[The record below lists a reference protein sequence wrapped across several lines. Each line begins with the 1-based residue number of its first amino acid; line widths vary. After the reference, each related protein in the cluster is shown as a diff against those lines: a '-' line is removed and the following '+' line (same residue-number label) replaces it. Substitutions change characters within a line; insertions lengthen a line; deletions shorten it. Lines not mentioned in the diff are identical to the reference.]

1 MKHFEKMTV
10 SELIQELQTYPPDA
24 RVVVLG
30 YESGYDD
37 ITKVKEI
44 AILPEENPSWYKGR
58 YDDAPPEAAEQA
70 ERVVLVYGRNEE
82 E

>member
-1 MKHFEKMTV
+1 MTV
-10 SELIQELQTYPPDA
+10 SELITSLQTYPPAA

-44 AILPEENPSWYKGR
+44 AVVPEENPMWCKGR
-58 YDDAPPEAAEQA
+58 YDDAPPETTAQA
-70 ERVVLVYGRNEE
+70 ERVVLVYGRNEVDI
-82 E
+82 

>member
-1 MKHFEKMTV
+1 MRV
-10 SELIQELQTYPPDA
+10 CELITALHTYPPDA

-37 ITKVKEI
+37 ITKVKAI
-44 AILPEENPSWYKGR
+44 AIVPEESPSWYNGR
-58 YDDAPPEAAEQA
+58 YDDAPTDKAEQA